1 MRRIILVSLL
11 TAVAG
16 AAPTWAQQR
25 EAAIAREL
33 ERKARAGEQDA
44 GYCARIGRN
53 LERLTREQAAARL
66 NRLLARPDQQSAS
79 LVYVIADLPS
89 GAPACAYLAFQPVVS
104 RDGRRCRPSD
114 LFVCIAGQD
123 CRARFDGAICEVRP
137 GLWD

>member
-1 MRRIILVSLL
+1 MRGIVLVWLL
-11 TAVAG
+11 AAAAG
-16 AAPTWAQQR
+16 AAPAWAQQQ

-53 LERLTREQAAARL
+53 LVRLTREQAAAHL

-89 GAPACAYLAFQPVVS
+89 GAPACAYLAFQPVGM
-104 RDGRRCRPSD
+104 RGGRKCRPSD
-114 LFVCIAGQD
+114 LFVCIAGED
-123 CRARFDGAICEVRP
+123 CRAKLDEAICEVKP